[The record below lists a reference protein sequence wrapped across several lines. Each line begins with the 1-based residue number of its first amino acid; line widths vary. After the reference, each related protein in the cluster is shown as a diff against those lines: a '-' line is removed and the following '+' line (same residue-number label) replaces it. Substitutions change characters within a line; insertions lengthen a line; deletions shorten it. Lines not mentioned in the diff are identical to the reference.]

1 MARTGKIYQQLMDSI
16 RNKIISGEL
25 KINEKLESER
35 VMSEKYGINRMTVR
49 NALKHLEEEGVLESR
64 RGSGTYVKA
73 IPRMEEKIG
82 LGDESEILS
91 LSMQIRQKGMKSSR
105 VLISMSKIVP
115 TGVVRDAF
123 DQEERVYEIIRMSLI
138 NDHPYA
144 LQKAYI
150 PYSLFADADRYDF
163 ESGASLYDY
172 MQDKGYRPKTMI
184 SYLRIESLPDEY
196 LEIMQTEKKKKFL
209 LFDYYGFD
217 KDHKLVEY
225 TISYHHAD
233 FTKFQFE
240 ADIDLS
246 SL

>member
-1 MARTGKIYQQLMDSI
+1 MQVKKIEKKHEGKFITRYDI
-16 RNKIISGEL
+16 
-25 KINEKLESER
+25 
-35 VMSEKYGINRMTVR
+35 
-49 NALKHLEEEGVLESR
+49 
-64 RGSGTYVKA
+64 TYLLNNG
-73 IPRMEEKIG
+73 EEK
-82 LGDESEILS
+82 
-91 LSMQIRQKGMKSSR
+91 
-105 VLISMSKIVP
+105 
-115 TGVVRDAF
+115 
-123 DQEERVYEIIRMSLI
+123 VYEIIRMALI